1 MEDDCVHD
9 RGFGVPGWVS
19 SLKPRESWPD
29 MGRRWLLKQCV
40 EDGCEGGRSA
50 DKEIF
55 EGNVNSLNQA
65 SRN

>member
-1 MEDDCVHD
+1 MSMTEAL
-9 RGFGVPGWVS
+9 GSQAGWPALSQERLGQTWAVGGCS
-19 SLKPRESWPD
+19 SSVWRTDVKEA
-29 MGRRWLLKQCV
+29 G
-40 EDGCEGGRSA
+40 A